1 MGVARYGLWA
11 LVGSWLHFPF
21 QWYKERRKPNPSSSY
36 VYEVY
41 WPVSLYTQ
49 SVCSKPFIYSVDNTA
64 FEIPRVTGKEHDDVT
79 LANDAVMEIYVVRS
93 EVNDGVIEF
102 QNSVIDL
109 SGASS
114 EKESDEM
121 RVDEVITEIF
131 DVTSEEKDGVMED
144 GKGTTEIS
152 GLTIS

>member
-1 MGVARYGLWA
+1 MQLLNRQRW
-11 LVGSWLHFPF
+11 
-21 QWYKERRKPNPSSSY
+21 KK
-36 VYEVY
+36 
-41 WPVSLYTQ
+41 
-49 SVCSKPFIYSVDNTA
+49 
-64 FEIPRVTGKEHDDVT
+64 
-79 LANDAVMEIYVVRS
+79 
-93 EVNDGVIEF
+93 

>member
-1 MGVARYGLWA
+1 M
-11 LVGSWLHFPF
+11 
-21 QWYKERRKPNPSSSY
+21 
-36 VYEVY
+36 
-41 WPVSLYTQ
+41 
-49 SVCSKPFIYSVDNTA
+49 
-64 FEIPRVTGKEHDDVT
+64 
-79 LANDAVMEIYVVRS
+79 
-93 EVNDGVIEF
+93 IEF

-109 SGASS
+109 SGAPS

>member
-1 MGVARYGLWA
+1 M
-11 LVGSWLHFPF
+11 
-21 QWYKERRKPNPSSSY
+21 
-36 VYEVY
+36 
-41 WPVSLYTQ
+41 
-49 SVCSKPFIYSVDNTA
+49 
-64 FEIPRVTGKEHDDVT
+64 TGKEHDDVT

-109 SGASS
+109 SGAPS

>member
-1 MGVARYGLWA
+1 
-11 LVGSWLHFPF
+11 
-21 QWYKERRKPNPSSSY
+21 
-36 VYEVY
+36 
-41 WPVSLYTQ
+41 
-49 SVCSKPFIYSVDNTA
+49 
-64 FEIPRVTGKEHDDVT
+64 
-79 LANDAVMEIYVVRS
+79 MEIYVVRS
-93 EVNDGVIEF
+93 EVNDGVIGF

-131 DVTSEEKDGVMED
+131 DVTSEEKDDVMED

>member
-1 MGVARYGLWA
+1 MLFP
-11 LVGSWLHFPF
+11 SW
-21 QWYKERRKPNPSSSY
+21 EY
-36 VYEVY
+36 V
-41 WPVSLYTQ
+41 WLSPVSLSTQ

-64 FEIPRVTGKEHDDVT
+64 FEIHRATGKEHDDVT

-93 EVNDGVIEF
+93 EVNDGAIES
-102 QNSVIDL
+102 QNCVIDL

-121 RVDEVITEIF
+121 RVDEVITEIS

-144 GKGTTEIS
+144 GKGTTKIS

>member
-1 MGVARYGLWA
+1 MPGTGYGLSWA
-11 LVGSWLHFPF
+11 PGYIFLSSDIKNDESLIRVLAMYMKYIGLSHCPPNQFVRSLSYTLLIILH
-21 QWYKERRKPNPSSSY
+21 
-36 VYEVY
+36 
-41 WPVSLYTQ
+41 
-49 SVCSKPFIYSVDNTA
+49 
-64 FEIPRVTGKEHDDVT
+64 RVTGKEHDDVT

>member
-1 MGVARYGLWA
+1 M
-11 LVGSWLHFPF
+11 
-21 QWYKERRKPNPSSSY
+21 
-36 VYEVY
+36 
-41 WPVSLYTQ
+41 
-49 SVCSKPFIYSVDNTA
+49 
-64 FEIPRVTGKEHDDVT
+64 
-79 LANDAVMEIYVVRS
+79 
-93 EVNDGVIEF
+93 IEF